1 MTNLT
6 VYQLDLYKF
15 LLACESVDIDE
26 LLTHFPHYKEDE
38 LIRLLRQLMIKG
50 YVKMSINNYY
60 RAVRGINV

>member
-15 LLACESVDIDE
+15 LLACESVNMGE

-38 LIRLLRQLMIKG
+38 IISLLRQLMIKG
-50 YVKMSINNYY
+50 YVKMSMNNCY
-60 RAVRGINV
+60 RAVRGLNV